1 MDKILLF
8 DIDGTLVESSEN
20 IKPEMSSI
28 LNSLKEKGYSLGV
41 VGGGKLDK
49 ILQQNKLKNKIIYK
63 NINIFINNIS
73 YYKFI

>member
-20 IKPEMSSI
+20 IKPEMASI

-49 ILQQNKLKNKIIYK
+49 ILQQFGKEFYFSHYFSECGSCYH
-63 NINIFINNIS
+63 IN
-73 YYKFI
+73 